1 MKKWYVECPF
11 CKNEI
16 KEGAIKCQYCWEF
29 LNPDEAPSKDV
40 PGQTVWQT
48 KAIKKKSKKLLWI
61 WIWVFV
67 LICIIAWK
75 NGKKWTN
82 TTSNSQAPTMA
93 IEQRNESWEVVE
105 VEIEVPKEYLNALKK
120 AQSYSD
126 YQYMSEKSLY
136 KQLTS
141 EYWEW
146 FTKEAADYAINN
158 VKADYNYNAL
168 KKWQNY
174 YEHQNM
180 SKQSVYNQLVSEYWE
195 WFTKE
200 QAQYAIDHLDD

>member
-1 MKKWYVECPF
+1 MKKWFIECPF

-16 KEGAIKCQYCWEF
+16 KEGAIKCQHCWEF
-29 LNPDEAPSKDV
+29 LEK
-40 PGQTVWQT
+40 
-48 KAIKKKSKKLLWI
+48 KHEKKKKKIWTLW
-61 WIWVFV
+61 WIGIIILV
-67 LICIIAWK
+67 LAFFWAIWK
-75 NGKKWTN
+75 NSSTN
-82 TTSNSQAPTMA
+82 TTTTRKTNSSTMI
-93 IEQRNESWEVVE
+93 IEQTNKNWEIEKV
-105 VEIEVPKEYLNALKK
+105 EVPKEYLNALKK

-126 YQYMSEKSLY
+126 HQYMSEKSLY

-141 EYWEW
+141 KYWEW
-146 FTKEAADYAINN
+146 FTEDAANYAISN

-168 KKWQNY
+168 MKWKSY

-180 SKQSVYNQLVSEYWE
+180 SKQNVYNQLRSEYWE